1 MLVSFNM
8 IGKSQIKNG
17 GSQLMQRQNI
27 HGFNHQLRNKITDID
42 RNVVAE
48 PIVKILEKAP
58 HNG

>member
-1 MLVSFNM
+1 M

-17 GSQLMQRQNI
+17 GSQLMQRRNI
-27 HGFNHQLRNKITDID
+27 HGFTHQLRNKITDID